1 MRATAVGVGCGGV
14 SVNLIG
20 VGAMVG
26 IVAVGVATMGA
37 TTVRVGCGG
46 VSVNLA
52 GAGAGS
58 GSGVS
63 VHPKAKVV
71 AANASNSRNFC
82 HRAAPAF
89 PAHLTRNSAHPN
101 LPVLL

>member
-1 MRATAVGVGCGGV
+1 MGAATVGVGCGGV
-14 SVNLIG
+14 SANLTG
-20 VGAMVG
+20 VGTAVG

-37 TTVRVGCGG
+37 TTVGVGCGG

-63 VHPKAKVV
+63 VHPKAKVID
-71 AANASNSRNFC
+71 ANASSNRNFC
-82 HRAAPAF
+82 HPAAPDF
-89 PAHLTRNSAHPN
+89 PAHLTRNSARPN
-101 LPVLL
+101 LSVLL